1 LALINDVASPIVPC
15 GICRQVIHEF
25 CPFDMPILLV
35 ASSYTEKEN
44 ILLGNY
50 FQLVSDPRTQK
61 ETWLS
66 SLLIP
71 I

>member
-1 LALINDVASPIVPC
+1 LSNDVASPIVPC
-15 GICRQVIHEF
+15 WICRQAIQEF
-25 CPFDMPILLV
+25 CPLDMPILLV
-35 ASSYTEKEN
+35 AFSYTEKEN

-50 FQLVSDPRTQK
+50 FHFVSDPKTQK

>member
-1 LALINDVASPIVPC
+1 DVASPIVPC
-15 GICRQVIHEF
+15 GIGRQVIHKF
-25 CPFDMPILLV
+25 CPLDIPILLV
-35 ASSYTEKEN
+35 ASSYTEKEK

-50 FQLVSDPRTQK
+50 FHFVSDLKTQK